1 MQTARD
7 HDQARPADQQDG
19 ATTGQ
24 EPDDAPPADRAV
36 ERPCAIE
43 HHGVIGDLRTMML
56 VTHDGEIDF
65 GCAPDFDSPG
75 LFARLLDEDAGGFS
89 VRPSSWDTTHQYYL
103 PSSAVLA
110 TRFSSERGCLEVL
123 DAMVPEEALPEGVDR
138 RPLLVRLV
146 RVLDGE
152 QDVVVDCRPAFDWG
166 RAPHE
171 AERVDGVGVRFSAG
185 DDALVLRS
193 STALEVEDGT
203 ARARVHLR
211 RGEELALVLHWGDL
225 AAGERG
231 DVGAVEVQRLLDA
244 THAWW
249 RTWTRRS
256 TYRGRWRETVMRSA
270 ITLKLLTYAPTGAV
284 VAAGTT
290 SLPEEMG
297 GERNW
302 DYRYAWLRDAA
313 FTTFALMTLGFTEE
327 TDAFLA
333 WLEQRMATT
342 GEDGLLPVYT
352 VRGDVP
358 PHEEELDHLAGF
370 GGSRPVRTGN
380 AAFAQ
385 RQLDSYGEVLDSI
398 YLYNKIKPISYDIWT
413 EVVDTLEWLA
423 EHAADADAGLWE
435 SRGEP
440 RRNTYSQA
448 MVWVAFERAL
458 RLSRQ
463 RGLPAPRQRWE
474 ECADAAYRRVQT
486 EGLDP
491 RTGGYRVSA
500 QSDQLDASLL
510 MLPLVKFA
518 GPTDPRFAA
527 TLAEL
532 ERELVVD
539 CLVRRYPTDG
549 ADGLDGGEG
558 FFITCSF
565 WYAEALSS
573 AGRVDEA
580 EEVFEK
586 TLRFSNHLGLFAEEV
601 SATGHQLGNFP
612 QALSHLAL
620 ISAAVHLDRA
630 LG

>member
-1 MQTARD
+1 VPTTRD
-7 HDQARPADQQDG
+7 DDQHRRGGEAAAPADQGVQ
-19 ATTGQ
+19 
-24 EPDDAPPADRAV
+24 
-36 ERPCAIE
+36 RPCPVE
-43 HHGVIGDLRTMML
+43 DHGVVGDLRTLML
-56 VTHDGEIDF
+56 VTRDGEVDF
-65 GCAPDFDSPG
+65 ACAPDFDSPG
-75 LFARLLDEDAGGFS
+75 VFAGLLGEGGGGFS
-89 VRPSSWDTTHQYYL
+89 VRPTAWDTTHQYYL

-110 TRFSSERGCLEVL
+110 TRFSSRRGTLEVL
-123 DAMVPEEALPEGVDR
+123 DGMVPAEALPGGDAAR

-152 QDVVVDCRPAFDWG
+152 QEVVVDCRPGFDWG
-166 RAPHE
+166 RAAHGARE
-171 AERVDGVGVRFSAG
+171 VEGGVCFTAG
-185 DDALVLRS
+185 DEQLLLRS
-193 STALEVEDGT
+193 SHALAAEDGA
-203 ARARVHLR
+203 ARGRVLLR
-211 RGEELALVLHWGDL
+211 RGQALALVLHWGD
-225 AAGERG
+225 AAPGERG
-231 DVGAVEVQRLLDA
+231 ADVREEAQRLLDA
-244 THAWW
+244 THAYW
-249 RTWTRRS
+249 RRWAHRS
-256 TYRGRWRETVMRSA
+256 SYRGRWREVVMRSA

-290 SLPEEMG
+290 SLPEEVG
-297 GERNW
+297 GARNW

-313 FTTFALMTLGFTEE
+313 FTTFALMTLGFSDE

-333 WLEQRMATT
+333 WLEQRMAEA
-342 GEDGLLPVYT
+342 GEQGLLPVYT
-352 VRGDVP
+352 VRGERP
-358 PHEEELDHLAGF
+358 PREQELDHLAGYA
-370 GGSRPVRTGN
+370 GSRPVRTGN
-380 AAFAQ
+380 AASYQ

-398 YLYNKIKPISYDIWT
+398 YLYNKVRPISWDIWT
-413 EVVDTLEWLA
+413 QVVETLEWLA
-423 EHAADADAGLWE
+423 EHAEDADAGLWE

-440 RRNTYSQA
+440 RRNTFSQV

-463 RGLPAPRQRWE
+463 RGLPAPRERWE
-474 ECADAAYRRVQT
+474 ACADAAYRRVQE

-491 RTGGYRVSA
+491 STGGYRVSA
-500 QSDQLDASLL
+500 GRDQLDASLL

-527 TLAEL
+527 TLAAL
-532 ERELVVD
+532 EDRLVVD

-558 FFITCSF
+558 FFVACSF

-573 AGRVDEA
+573 AGRLDEA

-586 TLRFSNHLGLFAEEV
+586 ALRFSNHLGLFAEEV
-601 SATGHQLGNFP
+601 SATGHQTGNFP

>member
-1 MQTARD
+1 MQTPRD
-7 HDQARPADQQDG
+7 GRPDHQDDRT
-19 ATTGQ
+19 ATSRSRDDS
-24 EPDDAPPADRAV
+24 PDDRPL

-43 HHGVIGDLRTMML
+43 HHGVVGDLRTIML
-56 VTHDGEIDF
+56 VTHDGEVDF
-65 GCAPDFDSPG
+65 ACAPDFDSPAVFG
-75 LFARLLDEDAGGFS
+75 RLLDSGAGSFS
-89 VRPSSWDTTHQYYL
+89 VRPTDWDTTHQYYL

-110 TRFSSERGCLEVL
+110 TRFSSARGTLEVL
-123 DAMVPEEALPEGVDR
+123 DGMVPAEALPEGVDR

-152 QDVVVDCRPAFDWG
+152 QDVVVDCRPGFDWG
-166 RAPHE
+166 RAEHE
-171 AERVDGVGVRFSAG
+171 AEVVDGVGVRFTAG
-185 DDALVLRS
+185 EDRLVLRS
-193 STALEVEDGT
+193 SAPLSADGGS
-203 ARARVHLR
+203 ARAHVHLR
-211 RGEELALVLHWGDL
+211 RGEELALLLHWGDM
-225 AAGERG
+225 AAGEVG
-231 DVGAVEVQRLLDA
+231 EVGAQEAQHLLDA
-244 THAWW
+244 THAYW
-249 RTWTRRS
+249 RAWVRRS
-256 TYRGRWRETVMRSA
+256 TYTGRWRETVHRSA
-270 ITLKLLTYAPTGAV
+270 ITLKLLTYSPTGAV

-290 SLPEEMG
+290 SLPEQLG

-333 WLEQRMATT
+333 WLEQRMAAA
-342 GEDGLLPVYT
+342 GDDGLLPVYT
-352 VRGDVP
+352 VRGDRP
-358 PHEEELDHLAGF
+358 PEEEVLDHLAGYA
-370 GGSRPVRTGN
+370 GSRPVRTGN
-380 AAFAQ
+380 AASQQ

-398 YLYNKIKPISYDIWT
+398 YLYNKVRPISWDIWQ
-413 EVVDTLEWLA
+413 EVVGTLDWLA
-423 EHAADADAGLWE
+423 DHADQPDAGLWE
-435 SRGEP
+435 SRGEL

-458 RLSRQ
+458 RLARQ
-463 RGLPAPRQRWE
+463 RGLPAPRERWE
-474 ECADAAYRRVQT
+474 ACADAAYRRVQE

-527 TLAEL
+527 TLEAL

-549 ADGLDGGEG
+549 ADGLDGSEG
-558 FFITCSF
+558 FFVACSF

-573 AGRVDEA
+573 AGRTDEA
-580 EEVFEK
+580 EDVFEK
-586 TLRFSNHLGLFAEEV
+586 ALRFSNHLGLFAEEV
-601 SATGHQLGNFP
+601 SATGHQTGNFP